1 MFELIY
7 KQGTP
12 TTPMIVNDERISVII
27 PTYNEAA
34 SIAKLVESLRNFGG
48 SALADILVV
57 DAGSTDPTTRL
68 AEKAG
73 AKVLQSARA
82 GRAIQMNL
90 GAEAASG
97 AILYFVHA
105 DTRIHPDFVEDI
117 RQALRE
123 GYGVGC
129 YRYEFDM
136 TRPVLLRFNA
146 YCTRFD
152 RIWCRGGDQTLFIR
166 KGDFERLGAFREDHR
181 IMEDYEFIL
190 RSRSQL
196 RFKIIP
202 KNVVV
207 SARKYKQNS
216 YFRVNFANFIVFL
229 MYFIGFSQDRLI
241 ATYKTLIR
249 TEKYGVE
256 N

>member
-1 MFELIY
+1 
-7 KQGTP
+7 
-12 TTPMIVNDERISVII
+12 MIANDERISVII

-34 SIAKLVESLRNFGG
+34 TIAELVKSLRDFGG

-57 DAGSTDPTTRL
+57 DAGSADQTIRL
-68 AEKAG
+68 AEEAG
-73 AKVLQSARA
+73 ANVLRSARA

-123 GYGVGC
+123 GYEVGC
-129 YRYEFDM
+129 YRYQFDAPSPM
-136 TRPVLLRFNA
+136 LLRFNA

-166 KGDFERLGAFREDHR
+166 KRDFERLGAFREDHR

-190 RSRSQL
+190 RSRPQF

-229 MYFIGFSQDRLI
+229 MYFMGFSQDRLI